1 MAITLDELLGRNRG
15 DAADEYTSDRF
26 PSYGEFSA
34 RRTGGSDVRYADG
47 GEGYA
52 YDFDRRPQSAPRST
66 EAARDY
72 EASRPYRASREE
84 EYRPID
90 YAARERRA
98 PSDAGYD
105 AGYDRGYEESARS
118 AYADERGA
126 RAYSGGLYEFT
137 RNDAERAS
145 GEDLYDRL
153 SATGTASAAKTAGY
167 ERAARESYVSEDYA
181 AKYRAE
187 HKTKKKARFG
197 LKAKLI
203 IAAYVIVVAI
213 VGILIIVNA
222 KPLNNGTAAVPS
234 SSVVA
239 VE

>member
-1 MAITLDELLGRNRG
+1 MNCSVA
-15 DAADEYTSDRF
+15 
-26 PSYGEFSA
+26 
-34 RRTGGSDVRYADG
+34 TGGTPPTNILRT
-47 GEGYA
+47 
-52 YDFDRRPQSAPRST
+52 DFLLTANFPP
-66 EAARDY
+66 AAR
-72 EASRPYRASREE
+72 
-84 EYRPID
+84 
-90 YAARERRA
+90 AAATCVTPTAKKVTPTISTDA
-98 PSDAGYD
+98 PSD